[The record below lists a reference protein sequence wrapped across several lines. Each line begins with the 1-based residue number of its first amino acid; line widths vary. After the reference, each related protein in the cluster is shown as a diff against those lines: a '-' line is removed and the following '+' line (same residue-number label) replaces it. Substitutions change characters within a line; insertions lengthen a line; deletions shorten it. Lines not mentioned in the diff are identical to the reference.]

1 MVAQRQSNT
10 SRRIKSYEASD
21 DIYDLV
27 ERAMEYAFEGK
38 YLLNFYALLEG
49 KKAVKRE
56 ADEFIKS
63 STAEE
68 LRQAIQELSGYI
80 KGGDVVLK
88 EAYGHIPKPQ
98 ARKIRTY
105 LTKILDDALKYSYDK
120 RPGRKKKS
128 SK

>member
-1 MVAQRQSNT
+1 MAVQRRSNT
-10 SRRIKSYEASD
+10 SRRISSLAAD

-38 YLLNFYALLEG
+38 YLLNFYALLQG
-49 KKAVKRE
+49 KKALKRE
-56 ADEFIKS
+56 ADEFLNS
-63 STAEE
+63 STADE
-68 LRQAIQELSGYI
+68 LHQSIEELSGYI
-80 KGGDVVLK
+80 RGGDLTLK

-105 LTKILDDALKYSYDK
+105 LTKILDDALRYSYDK
-120 RPGRKKKS
+120 RPGRKRKS

>member
-1 MVAQRQSNT
+1 MAVQRRSNT
-10 SRRIKSYEASD
+10 SRRISSLAAD

-38 YLLNFYALLEG
+38 YLLNFYALLQG
-49 KKAVKRE
+49 KKALKRE
-56 ADEFIKS
+56 ADEFLNS
-63 STAEE
+63 STADE
-68 LRQAIQELSGYI
+68 LHQLIEELSGYI
-80 KGGDVVLK
+80 RGGDLTLK

-105 LTKILDDALKYSYDK
+105 LTKILDDALRYSYDK
-120 RPGRKKKS
+120 RPGRKRKS

>member
-1 MVAQRQSNT
+1 MVVHKRSNT
-10 SRRIKSYEASD
+10 SRRISSLAAD

-38 YLLNFYALLEG
+38 YLLNFYALLQG
-49 KKAVKRE
+49 KKALKRE
-56 ADEFIKS
+56 ADEFLNS
-63 STAEE
+63 STAKELHQSIEE
-68 LRQAIQELSGYI
+68 LNGYI
-80 KGGDVVLK
+80 RGGDLTLK

-105 LTKILDDALKYSYDK
+105 LTKILDDALRYSYDK
-120 RPGRKKKS
+120 RPGRKRKS

>member
-1 MVAQRQSNT
+1 MVVHKRSNT
-10 SRRIKSYEASD
+10 SRRISSLAAD

-38 YLLNFYALLEG
+38 YLLNFYALLQG
-49 KKAVKRE
+49 KKALKRE
-56 ADEFIKS
+56 ADEFLNS
-63 STAEE
+63 STADELHQSIEE
-68 LRQAIQELSGYI
+68 LNGYI
-80 KGGDVVLK
+80 RGGDLTLK

-105 LTKILDDALKYSYDK
+105 LTKILDDALRYSYDK
-120 RPGRKKKS
+120 RPGRKRKS

>member
-1 MVAQRQSNT
+1 MVVQRRSNI
-10 SRRIKSYEASD
+10 SRRTSSLAAD

-63 STAEE
+63 STADE
-68 LRQAIQELSGYI
+68 LRQSIQELSGYI

>member
-1 MVAQRQSNT
+1 MVVQRRSST
-10 SRRIKSYEASD
+10 SRRISSLAAD

-38 YLLNFYALLEG
+38 YLLNFYALLQG
-49 KKAVKRE
+49 KKALKRE
-56 ADEFIKS
+56 VDEFLNS
-63 STAEE
+63 STAVE
-68 LRQAIQELSGYI
+68 LHQSIEELSGYI
-80 KGGDVVLK
+80 RGGDLVLK

-105 LTKILDDALKYSYDK
+105 LTKILDDALRYSYDK
-120 RPGRKKKS
+120 RPGRKRKS

>member
-1 MVAQRQSNT
+1 MVVHKRLSI
-10 SRRIKSYEASD
+10 SRRISSLAAD

-38 YLLNFYALLEG
+38 YLLNFYALLQG
-49 KKAVKRE
+49 KKALKRE
-56 ADEFIKS
+56 ADEFLNS
-63 STAEE
+63 STADE
-68 LRQAIQELSGYI
+68 LHQLIEELSGYI
-80 KGGDVVLK
+80 RGGDLVLK

-105 LTKILDDALKYSYDK
+105 LTKILDDALRYSYDK
-120 RPGRKKKS
+120 RPGRKRKS

>member
-1 MVAQRQSNT
+1 MVVQRRSST
-10 SRRIKSYEASD
+10 SRRISSLAAD

-38 YLLNFYALLEG
+38 YLLNFYALLQG
-49 KKAVKRE
+49 KKALKRE
-56 ADEFIKS
+56 VDEFLNS
-63 STAEE
+63 STAVE
-68 LRQAIQELSGYI
+68 LHQSIEGLSGYI
-80 KGGDVVLK
+80 RGGDLVLK

-105 LTKILDDALKYSYDK
+105 LTKILDDALRYSYDK
-120 RPGRKKKS
+120 RPGRKRKS

>member
-1 MVAQRQSNT
+1 MVVHKRLSI
-10 SRRIKSYEASD
+10 SRRISSLAAD

-38 YLLNFYALLEG
+38 YLLNFYALLQG
-49 KKAVKRE
+49 KKALKRE
-56 ADEFIKS
+56 ADEFLNS
-63 STAEE
+63 STADE
-68 LRQAIQELSGYI
+68 LHQLIEELSGYI
-80 KGGDVVLK
+80 RGGDLTLK

-105 LTKILDDALKYSYDK
+105 LTKILDDALRYSYDK

>member
-1 MVAQRQSNT
+1 MVVHKRLSI
-10 SRRIKSYEASD
+10 SRRISSLAAD

-38 YLLNFYALLEG
+38 YLLNFYALLQG
-49 KKAVKRE
+49 KKALKRE
-56 ADEFIKS
+56 ADEFLNS
-63 STAEE
+63 STADE
-68 LRQAIQELSGYI
+68 LHQSIEELSGYI
-80 KGGDVVLK
+80 RGGDLTLK

-105 LTKILDDALKYSYDK
+105 LTKILDDALRYSYDK
-120 RPGRKKKS
+120 RPGRKRKS

>member
-1 MVAQRQSNT
+1 MVAQRRSST
-10 SRRIKSYEASD
+10 SRRISSLAAD

-38 YLLNFYALLEG
+38 YLLNFYALLQG
-49 KKAVKRE
+49 KKALKRE
-56 ADEFIKS
+56 VDEFLNS
-63 STAEE
+63 STAVE
-68 LRQAIQELSGYI
+68 LHQSIEELSGYI
-80 KGGDVVLK
+80 RGGDLTLK

-105 LTKILDDALKYSYDK
+105 LTKILDDALRYSYDK
-120 RPGRKKKS
+120 RPGRKRKS

>member
-1 MVAQRQSNT
+1 MVVQRRSST
-10 SRRIKSYEASD
+10 SRRISSLAAD

-38 YLLNFYALLEG
+38 YLLNFYALLQG
-49 KKAVKRE
+49 KKALKRE
-56 ADEFIKS
+56 VDEFLNS
-63 STAEE
+63 STAVE
-68 LRQAIQELSGYI
+68 LHKSIEDLSVYI
-80 KGGDVVLK
+80 RGGDVVLK

-105 LTKILDDALKYSYDK
+105 LTKILDDALRYSYDK

>member
-1 MVAQRQSNT
+1 MVVHKRLSI
-10 SRRIKSYEASD
+10 SRRISSLAAD

-38 YLLNFYALLEG
+38 YLLNFYALLQG
-49 KKAVKRE
+49 KKALKRE
-56 ADEFIKS
+56 VDEFLNS
-63 STAEE
+63 STAVE
-68 LRQAIQELSGYI
+68 LHQSIEELSGYI
-80 KGGDVVLK
+80 RGGDLVLK

-105 LTKILDDALKYSYDK
+105 LTKILDDALRYSYDK
-120 RPGRKKKS
+120 RPGRKRKS

>member
-1 MVAQRQSNT
+1 MVVQRRSNT
-10 SRRIKSYEASD
+10 SRRISSLAAD

-38 YLLNFYALLEG
+38 YLLNFYALLQG
-49 KKAVKRE
+49 KKALKRE
-56 ADEFIKS
+56 ADEFLNS
-63 STAEE
+63 STADE
-68 LRQAIQELSGYI
+68 LHQLIEELSGYI
-80 KGGDVVLK
+80 RGGDLTLK

-105 LTKILDDALKYSYDK
+105 LTKILDDALRYSYDK
-120 RPGRKKKS
+120 RPGRKRKS

>member
-1 MVAQRQSNT
+1 MAVQRRSNT
-10 SRRIKSYEASD
+10 SRRISSLAAD

-38 YLLNFYALLEG
+38 YLLNFYALLQG
-49 KKAVKRE
+49 KKALKRE
-56 ADEFIKS
+56 ADEFLNS
-63 STAEE
+63 STADE
-68 LRQAIQELSGYI
+68 LHQLIEELSGYI
-80 KGGDVVLK
+80 RGGDLTLK

-105 LTKILDDALKYSYDK
+105 LTKILDDALRYSYDK

>member
-1 MVAQRQSNT
+1 MAVHRRSNT
-10 SRRIKSYEASD
+10 SRRISSLAAD

-38 YLLNFYALLEG
+38 YLLNFYALLQG
-49 KKAVKRE
+49 KKALKRE
-56 ADEFIKS
+56 ADEFLNS
-63 STAEE
+63 STADE
-68 LRQAIQELSGYI
+68 LHQLIEELSGYI
-80 KGGDVVLK
+80 RGGDLTLK

-105 LTKILDDALKYSYDK
+105 LTKILDDALRYSYDK
-120 RPGRKKKS
+120 RPGRKRKS

>member
-1 MVAQRQSNT
+1 MA
-10 SRRIKSYEASD
+10 AD

-38 YLLNFYALLEG
+38 YLLNFYALLQG
-49 KKAVKRE
+49 KKALKRE
-56 ADEFIKS
+56 VDEFLNS
-63 STAEE
+63 STAVE
-68 LRQAIQELSGYI
+68 LHQAIEELSGYI
-80 KGGDVVLK
+80 RGGDLTLK

-105 LTKILDDALKYSYDK
+105 LTKILDDALRYSYDK
-120 RPGRKKKS
+120 RPGRKRKS

>member
-1 MVAQRQSNT
+1 MA
-10 SRRIKSYEASD
+10 AD

-63 STAEE
+63 STADE
-68 LRQAIQELSGYI
+68 LRQSIQELSGYI

-98 ARKIRTY
+98 ARKIKVY
-105 LTKILDDALKYSYDK
+105 LSGIIEDARRYSDDR
-120 RPGRKKKS
+120 RPGRKKRTK
-128 SK
+128 

>member
-1 MVAQRQSNT
+1 MVVHRRSSI
-10 SRRIKSYEASD
+10 SRRISSLAAD

-38 YLLNFYALLEG
+38 YLLNFYALLQG
-49 KKAVKRE
+49 KKALKRE
-56 ADEFIKS
+56 ADEFLNS
-63 STAEE
+63 STAKELHQSIEE
-68 LRQAIQELSGYI
+68 LNGYI
-80 KGGDVVLK
+80 RGGDLTLK

-105 LTKILDDALKYSYDK
+105 LTKILDDALRYSYDK
-120 RPGRKKKS
+120 RPGRKRKS

>member
-1 MVAQRQSNT
+1 VVVHKRSSI
-10 SRRIKSYEASD
+10 SRRISSLAAD

-38 YLLNFYALLEG
+38 YLLNFYALLQG
-49 KKAVKRE
+49 KKALKRE
-56 ADEFIKS
+56 ADEFLNS
-63 STAEE
+63 STADE
-68 LRQAIQELSGYI
+68 LHQLIEELSGYI
-80 KGGDVVLK
+80 RGGDLTLK

-105 LTKILDDALKYSYDK
+105 LTKILDDALRYSYDK
-120 RPGRKKKS
+120 RPGRKRKS

>member
-1 MVAQRQSNT
+1 MVVHKRSSI
-10 SRRIKSYEASD
+10 SRRISSLAAD

-38 YLLNFYALLEG
+38 YLLNFYALLQG
-49 KKAVKRE
+49 KKALKRE
-56 ADEFIKS
+56 ADEFLNS
-63 STAEE
+63 STADE
-68 LRQAIQELSGYI
+68 LHQLIEELSGYI
-80 KGGDVVLK
+80 RGGDLTLK

-120 RPGRKKKS
+120 RPGRKRKS

>member
-1 MVAQRQSNT
+1 VVVHKRSNT
-10 SRRIKSYEASD
+10 SRRISSLAAD

-38 YLLNFYALLEG
+38 YLLNFYALLQG
-49 KKAVKRE
+49 KKALKRE
-56 ADEFIKS
+56 ADEFLNS

-68 LRQAIQELSGYI
+68 LHQSIEELNGYI
-80 KGGDVVLK
+80 RGGDLTLK

-105 LTKILDDALKYSYDK
+105 LTKILDDALRYSYDK
-120 RPGRKKKS
+120 RPGRKRKS

>member
-1 MVAQRQSNT
+1 MVVHRRSSI
-10 SRRIKSYEASD
+10 SRRISSLAAD

-38 YLLNFYALLEG
+38 YLLNFYALLQG
-49 KKAVKRE
+49 KKALKRE
-56 ADEFIKS
+56 ADEFLNS
-63 STAEE
+63 STADE
-68 LRQAIQELSGYI
+68 LHQLIEELSGYI
-80 KGGDVVLK
+80 RGGDLTLK

-105 LTKILDDALKYSYDK
+105 LTKILDDALRYSYDK

>member
-1 MVAQRQSNT
+1 MVVQRRSST
-10 SRRIKSYEASD
+10 SRRISSLAAD

-38 YLLNFYALLEG
+38 YLLNFYALLQG
-49 KKAVKRE
+49 KKALKRE
-56 ADEFIKS
+56 VDEFLNS
-63 STAEE
+63 STAVE
-68 LRQAIQELSGYI
+68 LHQSIEELSGYI
-80 KGGDVVLK
+80 RGGDLVLK

-105 LTKILDDALKYSYDK
+105 LTKILVDALRYSYDK

>member
-1 MVAQRQSNT
+1 MAVQRRSNT
-10 SRRIKSYEASD
+10 SRRISSLAAD

-38 YLLNFYALLEG
+38 YLLNFYALLQG
-49 KKAVKRE
+49 KKALKRE
-56 ADEFIKS
+56 VDEFLNS
-63 STAEE
+63 STAVE
-68 LRQAIQELSGYI
+68 LHQSIEELSGYI
-80 KGGDVVLK
+80 RGGDLVLK

-105 LTKILDDALKYSYDK
+105 LTKILDDALRYSYDK

>member
-1 MVAQRQSNT
+1 MAVQRRSNI
-10 SRRIKSYEASD
+10 SRRISSLAAD

-38 YLLNFYALLEG
+38 YLLNFYALLQG
-49 KKAVKRE
+49 KKALKRE
-56 ADEFIKS
+56 ADEFLNS
-63 STAEE
+63 STADE
-68 LRQAIQELSGYI
+68 LHQLIEELSGYI
-80 KGGDVVLK
+80 RGGDLTLK

-105 LTKILDDALKYSYDK
+105 LTKILDDALRYSYDK
-120 RPGRKKKS
+120 RPGRKRKS

>member
-1 MVAQRQSNT
+1 MVVHKRSSI
-10 SRRIKSYEASD
+10 SRRISSLAAD

-38 YLLNFYALLEG
+38 YLLNFYALLQG
-49 KKAVKRE
+49 KKAFKRE
-56 ADEFIKS
+56 ADEFLNS
-63 STAEE
+63 STADE
-68 LRQAIQELSGYI
+68 LHQLIEELSGYI
-80 KGGDVVLK
+80 RGGDLTLK

-105 LTKILDDALKYSYDK
+105 LTKILDDALRYSYDK
-120 RPGRKKKS
+120 RPGRKRKS

>member
-1 MVAQRQSNT
+1 MVVHKRLSI
-10 SRRIKSYEASD
+10 SRRISSLAAD

-38 YLLNFYALLEG
+38 YLLNFYALLQG
-49 KKAVKRE
+49 KKALKRE
-56 ADEFIKS
+56 ADEFLNS
-63 STAEE
+63 STADE
-68 LRQAIQELSGYI
+68 LHQLIEELSGYI
-80 KGGDVVLK
+80 RGGDLTLK

-105 LTKILDDALKYSYDK
+105 LTKILDDALRYSYDK
-120 RPGRKKKS
+120 RPGRKRKS

>member
-1 MVAQRQSNT
+1 VVVHKRSNT
-10 SRRIKSYEASD
+10 SRRISSLAAD

-38 YLLNFYALLEG
+38 YLLNFYALLQG
-49 KKAVKRE
+49 KKALKRE
-56 ADEFIKS
+56 ADEFLNS
-63 STAEE
+63 STADE
-68 LRQAIQELSGYI
+68 LHQLIEELSGYI
-80 KGGDVVLK
+80 RGGDLTLK

-105 LTKILDDALKYSYDK
+105 LTKILDDALRYSYDK
-120 RPGRKKKS
+120 RPGRKRKS

>member
-1 MVAQRQSNT
+1 MAVQRRSNT
-10 SRRIKSYEASD
+10 SRRISSLAAD

-38 YLLNFYALLEG
+38 YLLNFYALLQG
-49 KKAVKRE
+49 KKALKRE
-56 ADEFIKS
+56 ADEFLNS

-68 LRQAIQELSGYI
+68 LHQFIEELSGYI
-80 KGGDVVLK
+80 RGGDLTLK

-105 LTKILDDALKYSYDK
+105 LTKILDDALRYSYDK
-120 RPGRKKKS
+120 RPGRKKNS

>member
-1 MVAQRQSNT
+1 MEKIRWLYRDGQVPQGESAPL
-10 SRRIKSYEASD
+10 AAD

-63 STAEE
+63 STADE
-68 LRQAIQELSGYI
+68 LRQSIQELSGYI

-88 EAYGHIPKPQ
+88 VGIWSH
-98 ARKIRTY
+98 
-105 LTKILDDALKYSYDK
+105 S
-120 RPGRKKKS
+120 
-128 SK
+128 

>member
-1 MVAQRQSNT
+1 MAVQQRSNT
-10 SRRIKSYEASD
+10 SRRISSLAAD

-38 YLLNFYALLEG
+38 YLLNFYALLQG
-49 KKAVKRE
+49 KKALKRE
-56 ADEFIKS
+56 ADEFLNS
-63 STAEE
+63 STADE
-68 LRQAIQELSGYI
+68 LHQLIEELSGYI
-80 KGGDVVLK
+80 RGGDLTLK

-105 LTKILDDALKYSYDK
+105 LTKILDDALRYSYDK
-120 RPGRKKKS
+120 RPGRKRKS

>member
-1 MVAQRQSNT
+1 VVVHKRLSI
-10 SRRIKSYEASD
+10 SRRISSLAAD

-38 YLLNFYALLEG
+38 YLLNFYALLQG
-49 KKAVKRE
+49 KKALKRE
-56 ADEFIKS
+56 ADEFLNS
-63 STAEE
+63 STADE
-68 LRQAIQELSGYI
+68 LHQLIEELSGYI
-80 KGGDVVLK
+80 RGGDLTLK

-105 LTKILDDALKYSYDK
+105 LTKILDDALRYSYDK
-120 RPGRKKKS
+120 RPGRKRKS

>member
-1 MVAQRQSNT
+1 VAVHRRSNT
-10 SRRIKSYEASD
+10 SRRIRSLAAD

-38 YLLNFYALLEG
+38 YLLNFYALLQG
-49 KKAVKRE
+49 KKALKRE
-56 ADEFIKS
+56 ADEFLNS

-68 LRQAIQELSGYI
+68 LHQSIEELNGYI
-80 KGGDVVLK
+80 RGGDLTLK

-105 LTKILDDALKYSYDK
+105 LTKILDDALRYSYDK
-120 RPGRKKKS
+120 RPGRKRKS